1 MEELLLLLLAFL
13 ARGNTATVPV
23 TPPVVTPP
31 VTPPVVEPPVTPPVV
46 ALPPA
51 PQPGEYS
58 WSGEFVGTSP
68 GSGPAQQYGWAS
80 GPAVGSSPGS
90 PYHSQGGWVVPPLY
104 ITSKQCFL
112 QTKYGQAYQL
122 FCYNFNGDRL
132 IGTTTEGP
140 ILQQQKYPV

>member
-1 MEELLLLLLAFL
+1 MEELLFLLLAFL

-23 TPPVVTPP
+23 TPPVVIPP
-31 VTPPVVEPPVTPPVV
+31 VTPPVVLPPNSPPVV
-46 ALPPA
+46 ALPPT

-58 WSGEFVGTSP
+58 WSGEFVGTAP
-68 GSGPAQQYGWAS
+68 GS
-80 GPAVGSSPGS
+80 GPAVGSG
-90 PYHSQGGWVVPPLY
+90 PYQSQGGWVVPPLY
-104 ITSKQCFL
+104 ITNKQCFL

-140 ILQQQKYPV
+140 ILEKPKYPV

>member
-1 MEELLLLLLAFL
+1 MEELLFLLLAFL

-23 TPPVVTPP
+23 TPPVVIPP
-31 VTPPVVEPPVTPPVV
+31 VTPPVVLPPNSPPVV
-46 ALPPA
+46 ALPPT

-58 WSGEFVGTSP
+58 WSGEFVGTAP
-68 GSGPAQQYGWAS
+68 GSGH
-80 GPAVGSSPGS
+80 AVGSG
-90 PYHSQGGWVVPPLY
+90 PYQSQGGWVVPPLY
-104 ITSKQCFL
+104 ITNKQCFL

-140 ILQQQKYPV
+140 ILEKPKYPV

>member
-13 ARGNTATVPV
+13 ARGNSTTLPVTPPVVTPPAV

-31 VTPPVVEPPVTPPVV
+31 VTPPVVLPPITPPVV
-46 ALPPA
+46 ELPPT

-58 WSGEFVGTSP
+58 WSGEFVGTIRD
-68 GSGPAQQYGWAS
+68 S
-80 GPAVGSSPGS
+80 GPAVGRG

-112 QTKYGQAYQL
+112 QTKYGQAYAL
-122 FCYNFNGDRL
+122 YCYNFNGDRL

-140 ILQQQKYPV
+140 ILKEPKYQV